1 MNSPAVLAATPLGKA
16 AAIVRDYV
24 LRMYYV
30 VDEVPRL
37 DRLRLTPLL
46 LGVEYLVYRVD
57 SLAERNATVDLDAVR
72 NDDYEAFH
80 TYKKAFEKVLRALGA
95 WNGDVAFLVDE
106 AERFVRL
113 ENGAT
118 SRGTVTRGD
127 VLAMVE
133 LRPTDVRLLRAMAF
147 ALRGRPMEPATR
159 DLLWP
164 VEVLADLANDLR
176 HYEQDVAAGTLN
188 VYAAFVELYGDAAAT
203 ELRREADRYESMF
216 LERLSALPPE
226 RRARIAE
233 VCRPRYAAALEPY
246 PRVVTARPVP
256 APPARPPGT
265 YLRKGVVACAV
276 LTAGVL
282 AAAAH
287 RRGRPR
293 SSPLPIRS
301 PLHLLP
307 PHPKRGRAS

>member
-1 MNSPAVLAATPLGKA
+1 MNSPAVLALTPLGKA

-37 DRLRLTPLL
+37 QRLRLTPVL

-95 WNGDVAFLVDE
+95 WNEDVAFLVDE
-106 AERFVRL
+106 AERFIRL

-118 SRGTVTRGD
+118 SRGAATRED

-147 ALRGRPMEPATR
+147 ALRGRPMDPATR
-159 DLLWP
+159 ELLWP
-164 VEVLADLANDLR
+164 VEVLADMANDLQ
-176 HYEQDVAAGTLN
+176 HYERDVAAGTLN
-188 VYAAFVELYGDAAAT
+188 VYAVFVELYGDAAAV
-203 ELRREADRYESMF
+203 ELRREVDRYESMF

-233 VCRPRYAAALEPY
+233 VCRTRFEAALEPY
-246 PRVVTARPVP
+246 PPVVAARPAP
-256 APPARPPGT
+256 APQARPLGT
-265 YLRKGVVACAV
+265 YLRKGVVVCAA
-276 LTAGVL
+276 LTVGAL

-287 RRGRPR
+287 RGGWPR

-301 PLHLLP
+301 PLHL
-307 PHPKRGRAS
+307 KRGRTS

>member
-1 MNSPAVLAATPLGKA
+1 MNSPAVLALTPLGKA

-37 DRLRLTPLL
+37 QRLRLTPVL

-95 WNGDVAFLVDE
+95 WNEDVAFLVDE
-106 AERFVRL
+106 AERFIRL

-118 SRGTVTRGD
+118 SRGAATRED

-147 ALRGRPMEPATR
+147 ALRGRPMDPATR
-159 DLLWP
+159 ELLWP
-164 VEVLADLANDLR
+164 VEVLADMANDLQ
-176 HYEQDVAAGTLN
+176 HYERDVAAGTLN
-188 VYAAFVELYGDAAAT
+188 VYAVFVELYGDAAAV
-203 ELRREADRYESMF
+203 ELRREVDRYKSMF

-233 VCRPRYAAALEPY
+233 VCRTRFEAALEPY
-246 PRVVTARPVP
+246 PPVVAARPAP
-256 APPARPPGT
+256 APPARPLGT
-265 YLRKGVVACAV
+265 YLRKGVVVCAA
-276 LTAGVL
+276 LTVGAL

-287 RRGRPR
+287 RGGWPR

-301 PLHLLP
+301 PLHL
-307 PHPKRGRAS
+307 KRGRTS

>member
-1 MNSPAVLAATPLGKA
+1 MNSPAVLALTPLGKA

-37 DRLRLTPLL
+37 QRLRLTPVL

-95 WNGDVAFLVDE
+95 WNEDVAFLVDE
-106 AERFVRL
+106 AERFIRL

-118 SRGTVTRGD
+118 SRGAATRED

-147 ALRGRPMEPATR
+147 ALRGRPMDPATR
-159 DLLWP
+159 ELLWP
-164 VEVLADLANDLR
+164 VEVLADMANDLQ
-176 HYEQDVAAGTLN
+176 HYERDVAAGTLN
-188 VYAAFVELYGDAAAT
+188 VYAVFVELYGDAAAV

-233 VCRPRYAAALEPY
+233 VCRTRFEAALEPY
-246 PRVVTARPVP
+246 PPVVAARPAP
-256 APPARPPGT
+256 APQARPLRT
-265 YLRKGVVACAV
+265 YLRKGVVVCAA
-276 LTAGVL
+276 LTVGAL

-287 RRGRPR
+287 RGGWPR

-301 PLHLLP
+301 PLHL
-307 PHPKRGRAS
+307 KRGRTS